1 MLSRFS
7 CVQLFAMPW
16 TAACQAPLSMGFSRQ
31 AFWRGLPC
39 PPPGDLPS
47 PGIESGSPALQAD
60 SLPSEPLG
68 KPVVG
73 IKETAKGLS
82 AFGILLP
89 RPGMGVEALA
99 VEVEGPNHWTAREV
113 PPNPPL

>member
-1 MLSRFS
+1 MT
-7 CVQLFAMPW
+7 PW
-16 TAACQAPLSMGFSRQ
+16 TVAHQVPLSLEFSRQ
-31 AFWRGLPC
+31 EYWSGLAI
-39 PPPGDLPS
+39 PS
-47 PGIESGSPALQAD
+47 LGYLHNPGIEPGSPALQAD